1 MQVAKGLDQRL
12 VVSADCSLYPV
23 FRWCILPPYTERTN
37 SFNICE
43 SMSFLNLADKRFV
56 VFGLANKKS
65 VACVTARTLAEEG
78 AEVILVVRTEE
89 RRATA
94 RKLFP
99 GAQVFLCDVSREISE
114 AIDAENGGR
123 IDGIVHSIAFANYS
137 GGFKPFHETIK
148 KDFLQAVDVSCFS
161 FISIVNHFKNL
172 LAIDA
177 SVLTISISTTRMAA
191 ENYGYM
197 APIKAALNSS
207 LCFLAKSFSAFSRVR
222 FNAVAP
228 GLLKTSASAGI
239 PGYIDSYLYAEK
251 AILRKQALTTQEVAN
266 TAAFLLSDRSSGI
279 NSQMIVV
286 DAGMEVNYFD
296 RDIVQRA
303 VAG

>member
-1 MQVAKGLDQRL
+1 MGFLDL
-12 VVSADCSLYPV
+12 S
-23 FRWCILPPYTERTN
+23 
-37 SFNICE
+37 
-43 SMSFLNLADKRFV
+43 DKRFV
-56 VFGLANKKS
+56 IFGLANKKS
-65 VACVTARTLAEEG
+65 VACVIARTLVAEG
-78 AEVILVVRTEE
+78 AEVIHVVRTEE

-99 GAQVFLCDVSREISE
+99 DSQVFLCDVEDEANIVRVRDEIALFVGAGE
-114 AIDAENGGR
+114 GGR

-137 GGFKPFHETIK
+137 GGFRPFHETVK
-148 KDFLQAVDVSCFS
+148 RDFLQAVDISCFS
-161 FISIVNHFKNL
+161 FLSIANHFKDL

-207 LCFLAKSFSAFSRVR
+207 LCFLAKSFSTFSRIR

-239 PGYIDSYLYAEK
+239 PGYVDSYLFAEK

-266 TAAFLLSDRSSGI
+266 TAAFLLSGRSSGI
-279 NSQMIVV
+279 NTQTIVV

-296 RDIVQRA
+296 RDIVRKA
-303 VAG
+303 VSGRE